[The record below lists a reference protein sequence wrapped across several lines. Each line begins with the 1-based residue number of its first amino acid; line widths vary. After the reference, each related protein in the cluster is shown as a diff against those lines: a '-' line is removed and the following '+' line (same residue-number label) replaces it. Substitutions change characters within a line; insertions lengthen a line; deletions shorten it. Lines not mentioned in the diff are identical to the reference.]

1 MMNVDDEKW
10 KSLAKDL
17 KDELGIGARFDDV
30 YLIDDFTASGTT
42 FVRFPDGE
50 PKGKLCKFEKA
61 VQEAKARLKA
71 DFPLADAYTLHVHHY
86 VSTKQAHDA
95 LVERVAEANKKLS
108 NKSFGDVLV
117 TEGMPLPSELR
128 VAAIDK
134 STRDVTLTQTTDWP
148 QVRQAKRSVGKEGAS
163 TGR

>member
-71 DFPLADAYTLHVHHY
+71 AFPLAAAYTLHVHHY
-86 VSTKQAHDA
+86 VSTKQAHNA
-95 LVERVAEANKKLS
+95 LVKRVAEA
-108 NKSFGDVLV
+108 
-117 TEGMPLPSELR
+117 
-128 VAAIDK
+128 
-134 STRDVTLTQTTDWP
+134 TT
-148 QVRQAKRSVGKEGAS
+148 KI
-163 TGR
+163 GRATWRER

>member
-1 MMNVDDEKW
+1 MSFIFIFKATATTENYTYRHTLPYTTLFRARGNAGRLSQEQIIPMMNVDDEKW

-61 VQEAKARLKA
+61 EIGRA
-71 DFPLADAYTLHVHHY
+71 HV
-86 VSTKQAHDA
+86 
-95 LVERVAEANKKLS
+95 
-108 NKSFGDVLV
+108 
-117 TEGMPLPSELR
+117 
-128 VAAIDK
+128 
-134 STRDVTLTQTTDWP
+134 
-148 QVRQAKRSVGKEGAS
+148 
-163 TGR
+163 